1 MTVSSIFC
9 ISIFCLLSSKGRSAL
24 SKSQKKTAGYYE
36 QQLSYA
42 VEITHANITSNFA
55 DWDTDMAIVFYA
67 PWCKYCKQLSPSWEQ
82 IAAATSTK
90 KDLVVGKFNCETPA
104 ENVQFCQKVGV
115 DRYPSIYF
123 MGYGNLQQAPA
134 GKPFAANPQPRIARY
149 VADLYPEAIYDWVR
163 MCAQIS
169 TMQRWWDDF
178 KSIYTGKSRS
188 AKKLQTLKSKV
199 LPSQWNNYCSEKGT
213 RQAFRKL
220 PNNYS
225 TNSIVFVLKGSSI
238 RERCR
243 PLCHCAGS
251 IQG

>member
-1 MTVSSIFC
+1 MRFSTTVSTIFSL
-9 ISIFCLLSSKGRSAL
+9 SIFCLLSSKGWSAL
-24 SKSQKKTAGYYE
+24 SKTQKKKGGYYE

-42 VEITHANITSNFA
+42 VEITHANITSNYA
-55 DWDTDMAIVFYA
+55 DWDSDMAIVFYA

-123 MGYGNLQQAPA
+123 MGYGNLQQAPP

-169 TMQRWWDDF
+169 TMQRSWDDF
-178 KSIYTGKSRS
+178 KSIYTGKSRG

-199 LPSQWNNYCSEKGT
+199 L
-213 RQAFRKL
+213 
-220 PNNYS
+220 
-225 TNSIVFVLKGSSI
+225 SSI
-238 RERCR
+238 
-243 PLCHCAGS
+243 PYGLIISA
-251 IQG
+251 